1 MSEEHNQIGL
11 ILKQYRTKRGLTLEK
26 ISNKTK
32 ISIQNLNHIE
42 EGEIG
47 SIGGKFYQ
55 KSFLKAY
62 CNALRIKDTKL
73 LLLFENKPN
82 VEPVNANSKKN
93 LIKERSPINMEKI
106 PTVPL
111 MIFASVGLLVLFVI
125 GFLKTPDSNDMLASI
140 EPKPDLNVPMIEQQT
155 NTLVEELQKIKNEA
169 PLQQTT
175 LKLDDI
181 DNLSVK
187 DNYSFIKKIVAKE
200 DVWIEIKD
208 ANENIIISTILKKN
222 ESFNLPSDK
231 DEMRISASNAGA
243 LFLKN
248 NNQDHDLGSKGTTL
262 NSVNL
267 NSLITNH

>member
-62 CNALRIKDTKL
+62 CNALR
-73 LLLFENKPN
+73 FENKPN

-187 DNYSFIKKIVAKE
+187 DNYSFIK
-200 DVWIEIKD
+200 WGIK
-208 ANENIIISTILKKN
+208 
-222 ESFNLPSDK
+222 
-231 DEMRISASNAGA
+231 
-243 LFLKN
+243 LFLRPPIYM
-248 NNQDHDLGSKGTTL
+248 GR
-262 NSVNL
+262 
-267 NSLITNH
+267 I